1 MSEPDAPRQTPLAK
15 AWNRAKVQAPRQK
28 ALAATVHAVR
38 RGKPATPTKARELLI
53 AEAARHGV
61 SDLSERE
68 LATMTEAVTVRARE
82 AAAGAV
88 TKGKAGAK
96 ALWTKLQTTRPAWVE
111 LPDNVAAF
119 HRRSDQL
126 PVEVAVI
133 VEVPT
138 VAQRLADELP
148 VDADGGQP
156 FNVWLASDPVTTVAA
171 VCVGT
176 QRLGRV
182 PDAQAVAIRGEL
194 ARRRFW
200 LPATLRD
207 DAITI
212 TLPDRP

>member
-1 MSEPDAPRQTPLAK
+1 MTEPDAPRQTPLAK
-15 AWNRAKVQAPRQK
+15 AWNRAKTQAPRQK
-28 ALAATVHAVR
+28 ALAATLTAVR
-38 RGKPATPTKARELLI
+38 RSKPTSTAQARDRLV

-61 SDLSERE
+61 ADLSERE
-68 LATMTEAVTVRARE
+68 LATMTEAVTVSARE

-88 TKGKAGAK
+88 TKGKEGAK

-126 PVEVAVI
+126 PVDVAVI
-133 VEVPT
+133 IEVPDI
-138 VAQRLADELP
+138 VQRLVDDLPADT
-148 VDADGGQP
+148 DGVRT
-156 FNVWLASDPVTTVAA
+156 FNVWLATDPTTTVAA
-171 VCVGT
+171 VCVGM

-182 PDAQAVAIRGEL
+182 PDAQAVAVRDEL

-200 LPATLRD
+200 LPATMRD
-207 DAITI
+207 GTVTI

>member
-15 AWNRAKVQAPRQK
+15 AWNRAKQQAPRQK

-38 RGKPATPTKARELLI
+38 RSKPASAAQARETLV
-53 AEAARHGV
+53 AEAARRGV
-61 SDLSERE
+61 ADLSDRE
-68 LATMTEAVTVRARE
+68 LATMTDAVTLRARE
-82 AAAGAV
+82 AATGAV
-88 TKGKAGAK
+88 DKGKAGART
-96 ALWTKLQTTRPAWVE
+96 LWTKLQTTRPAWVE

-119 HRRSDQL
+119 NRRSDQL
-126 PVEVAVI
+126 PVEVSVI
-133 VEVPT
+133 IEVPE
-138 VAQRLADELP
+138 VVRRLTDELP
-148 VDADGGQP
+148 ADADGVRTV
-156 FNVWLASDPVTTVAA
+156 NVWLATDPATTVAA
-171 VCVGT
+171 VCVGM

-207 DAITI
+207 GVVAI

>member
-15 AWNRAKVQAPRQK
+15 AWNRAKQQAPRQK
-28 ALAATVHAVR
+28 ALAATVHSVR
-38 RGKPATPTKARELLI
+38 RGKPASPAQAREQLV
-53 AEAARHGV
+53 AEAARRGV
-61 SDLSERE
+61 SDLSDRE
-68 LATMTEAVTVRARE
+68 LTTMTDAVTVRARE

-88 TKGKAGAK
+88 DKGKAGAR

-119 HRRSDQL
+119 NRRSDQL
-126 PVEVAVI
+126 PVEVSVI
-133 VEVPT
+133 VEVPD
-138 VAQRLADELP
+138 VLQRLTDDLTP
-148 VDADGGQP
+148 DAEGVRTV
-156 FNVWLASDPVTTVAA
+156 NVWLATDPATTVAA
-171 VCVGT
+171 VCVGM

-207 DAITI
+207 GTVTI
-212 TLPDRP
+212 ILPDRP

>member
-1 MSEPDAPRQTPLAK
+1 MSEPDPPRQTPLAK
-15 AWNRAKVQAPRQK
+15 AWNRAKQQAPRQK
-28 ALAATVHAVR
+28 ALAATVTAVR
-38 RGKPATPTKARELLI
+38 RRKPATATAARELLV

-61 SDLSERE
+61 ADLSDRE
-68 LATMTEAVTVRARE
+68 LATMSEAVTVSARE

-88 TKGKAGAK
+88 SKGKAGAK

-119 HRRSDQL
+119 NRRSDQL
-126 PVEVAVI
+126 PVEVSVI
-133 VEVPT
+133 VEVPE
-138 VAQRLADELP
+138 VLQRLTDELP
-148 VDADGGQP
+148 ADADGTQTC
-156 FNVWLASDPVTTVAA
+156 NVWLATDPTTTVAA
-171 VCVGT
+171 VCVGM

-200 LPATLRD
+200 LPATLREGVV
-207 DAITI
+207 TI